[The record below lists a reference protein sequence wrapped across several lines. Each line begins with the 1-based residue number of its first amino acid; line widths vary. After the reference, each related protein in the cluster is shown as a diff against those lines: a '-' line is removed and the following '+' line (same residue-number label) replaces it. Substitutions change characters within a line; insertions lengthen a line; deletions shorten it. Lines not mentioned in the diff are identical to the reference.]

1 MAANAS
7 SQRRRSGKQATPNT
21 GGAKRVV
28 TLRVPVVLDEN
39 IEAYSVTSGQLK
51 SAIIITAIRT
61 YLTNKNLQPDKSPR
75 LSVSY

>member
-39 IEAYSVTSGQLK
+39 IEAYSVSDVTKTL
-51 SAIIITAIRT
+51 RT
-61 YLTNKNLQPDKSPR
+61 LRSERPSD
-75 LSVSY
+75 VHA